1 MTDRY
6 YGTILKPVSDN
17 DGIAFIKGM
26 KAAVESN
33 QKQTNFS
40 EYGACFVLLRRR
52 READVEPAS
61 SELH

>member
-1 MTDRY
+1 MTADRY
-6 YGTILKPVSDN
+6 YGTIPKLVPDN

-33 QKQTNFS
+33 QKTNFS
-40 EYGACFVLLRRR
+40 EYGACFVLLRWR

>member
-1 MTDRY
+1 MTADRY
-6 YGTILKPVSDN
+6 YGTIPKLVPDN

-40 EYGACFVLLRRR
+40 EYGACSVLLRW
-52 READVEPAS
+52 
-61 SELH
+61 